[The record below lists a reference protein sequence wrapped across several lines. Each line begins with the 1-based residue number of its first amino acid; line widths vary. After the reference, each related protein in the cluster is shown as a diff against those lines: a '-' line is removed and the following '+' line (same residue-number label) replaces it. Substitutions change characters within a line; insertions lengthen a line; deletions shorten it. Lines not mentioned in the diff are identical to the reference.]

1 MARRKVIL
9 EEGEIYHVF
18 NRGIGGAEIFLGKR
32 EIERILELFDY
43 YRFPQKIRFSQFKL
57 LNKELKEKYLQ
68 QTKSNSLIVGLWAYA
83 IMPDHYHLLIK
94 QLKKDG
100 IKRFVSN
107 FQNAYAK
114 YINLK
119 KKRLGGLFLSPFKAK
134 RIESDE
140 ILVHVSRYIHLNPVT
155 AFMFD
160 FNELKTSPL
169 TSLPYY
175 LKRKD
180 SSSENMVDNS
190 FLLRRF
196 RGSKQY
202 LKFVANQVD
211 YQRKLDLIKKNLF
224 E

>member
-1 MARRKVIL
+1 MA
-9 EEGEIYHVF
+9 EGEAYHVF

-68 QTKSNSLIVGLWAYA
+68 QTRGGSPMVSLWAYA
-83 IMPDHYHLLIK
+83 VMPDHYHLLIK
-94 QLKKDG
+94 QLKRGG
-100 IKRFVSN
+100 IKSFVSK

-119 KKRLGGLFLSPFKAK
+119 KKRLGSLFLNPFKAK

-155 AFMFD
+155 AFMFNL
-160 FNELKTSPL
+160 NELKTSPL
-169 TSLPYY
+169 TSFPYY
-175 LKRKD
+175 LKRRD
-180 SSSENMVDNS
+180 SSSENMIDNT
-190 FLLRRF
+190 FLLERF

-202 LKFVANQVD
+202 FKFVANQVD
-211 YQRKLDLIKKNLF
+211 YQRKLGLIKKSLF